1 MLEDDIRILHGLEIT
16 LKSRLLRNSPLPHE
30 LIYSDC
36 DYRFLSL
43 GIVDLDMDD
52 PKISYLND
60 VLLLD
65 EELLPELGIRVGI
78 LGHSRSDYDIMLA
91 PAETEETAELK
102 DISPLDSRLLE
113 TRKSVPLDKLLE
125 QIHETKKLPS
135 RKVEY
140 ELIEDF
146 PVKEIEMS
154 TEKHD
159 NIRENARRRWI
170 RREIKRR
177 NRKLFDTYS
186 IATTLGWTYCLY
198 FIRIG
203 IRLDILT

>member
-1 MLEDDIRILHGLEIT
+1 M
-16 LKSRLLRNSPLPHE
+16 
-30 LIYSDC
+30 
-36 DYRFLSL
+36 
-43 GIVDLDMDD
+43 
-52 PKISYLND
+52 
-60 VLLLD
+60 
-65 EELLPELGIRVGI
+65 
-78 LGHSRSDYDIMLA
+78 
-91 PAETEETAELK
+91 
-102 DISPLDSRLLE
+102 
-113 TRKSVPLDKLLE
+113 
-125 QIHETKKLPS
+125 PS

-186 IATTLGWTYCLY
+186 IATTLG
-198 FIRIG
+198 
-203 IRLDILT
+203 